1 MINPFEHPILIAEDE
16 DDEAFLLQRALKKAA
31 ITNPIRRV
39 KDGEQAIEYLAGTGS
54 FADRAQYPLPLLVLL
69 DLNMPKKSGFEV
81 LAWIRAQPSLKA
93 LAVDVISGSCREEDI
108 DKALQLGANLY
119 LKKPITTHELDQL
132 LQGYRHIL
140 VCRGLIRHGWLGQ
153 PG

>member
-1 MINPFEHPILIAEDE
+1 MTNPFEHPILIAEDE

-39 KDGEQAIEYLAGTGS
+39 KNGEQAIEYLAGTGTFS
-54 FADRAQYPLPLLVLL
+54 DRAQYPLPLLLLL

-81 LAWIRAQPSLKA
+81 LEWIRAQPALKA
-93 LAVDVISGSCREEDI
+93 LAVDILSGSSREEDI
-108 DKALQLGANLY
+108 EKAIQLGANLY

-132 LQGYRHIL
+132 LQGYRQVLI
-140 VCRGLIRHGWLGQ
+140 CRGLIHH
-153 PG
+153 

>member
-1 MINPFEHPILIAEDE
+1 MTNPFKLPILIAEDE
-16 DDEAFLLQRALKKAA
+16 DDEAFLLERALKKAA
-31 ITNPIRRV
+31 IPNPIRRV
-39 KDGEQAIEYLAGTGS
+39 KNGEQAIEYLAGTG
-54 FADRAQYPLPLLVLL
+54 AYANRAEFPLPLILLL

-93 LAVDVISGSCREEDI
+93 LAVDIFSGSSREEDI

-119 LKKPITTHELDQL
+119 LKKPLTLHDLDQL

-140 VCRGLIRHGWLGQ
+140 LSRGLTEH
-153 PG
+153 

>member
-1 MINPFEHPILIAEDE
+1 MPNPFEHPILIAEDE

-39 KDGEQAIEYLAGTGS
+39 NNGEQAIEYLAGTGA

-81 LAWIRAQPSLKA
+81 LTWIRAQPSLKA
-93 LAVDVISGSCREEDI
+93 LAVDILSGSSREEDI
-108 DKALQLGANLY
+108 ERALLLGANLY
-119 LKKPITTHELDQL
+119 LKKPITLLELDHL
-132 LQGYRHIL
+132 LQGYRHL
-140 VCRGLIRHGWLGQ
+140 LLCRGLIRH
-153 PG
+153 